1 MRTQKKIGKIAAWML
16 ASALFTAAF
25 AGNCFAGS
33 WKEEL
38 GKWWYDLGDGTR
50 ATGWQ
55 WIDSDG
61 DGKAESYFFDAEGNL
76 LTGTMTPDGFEVDE
90 NGAWIKNGKI
100 QTSAADVIS
109 QFFKAPPLP
118 SGDEA
123 AQESEAAREIEAEQ
137 ETEAEQGTEAA
148 QETETARET
157 EAAQETAAAET
168 QAFGTEDQDA
178 GPGTVGTDTAAAEE
192 QDGQGGIGRT
202 IVETARAYVGKLP
215 YVYGGTSLLT
225 GADCA
230 GFTQSIFALFG
241 FSLPRETGAQLS
253 AGIRISKDQLQ
264 PGDLVFWQNG
274 SGRVYHVG
282 IYSGPDS
289 FIHASNTARGW
300 VFEDHLHDMPEPC
313 GYARY

>member
-1 MRTQKKIGKIAAWML
+1 MRTQKMIGKFAAWML

-118 SGDEA
+118 SGDTA
-123 AQESEAAREIEAEQ
+123 AQGSEAAG
-137 ETEAEQGTEAA
+137 ETEA
-148 QETETARET
+148 ARET
-157 EAAQETAAAET
+157 EAVQETEAARETGAAET
-168 QAFGTEDQDA
+168 QTSGAEDRDA
-178 GPGTVGTDTAAAEE
+178 GPGTVETGNAAAEE

-253 AGIRISKDQLQ
+253 AGNRISKDQLQ
-264 PGDLVFWQNG
+264 PGDLVFWQNS

>member
-1 MRTQKKIGKIAAWML
+1 M
-16 ASALFTAAF
+16 
-25 AGNCFAGS
+25 
-33 WKEEL
+33 
-38 GKWWYDLGDGTR
+38 
-50 ATGWQ
+50 
-55 WIDSDG
+55 
-61 DGKAESYFFDAEGNL
+61 
-76 LTGTMTPDGFEVDE
+76 
-90 NGAWIKNGKI
+90 
-100 QTSAADVIS
+100 
-109 QFFKAPPLP
+109 
-118 SGDEA
+118 
-123 AQESEAAREIEAEQ
+123 
-137 ETEAEQGTEAA
+137 
-148 QETETARET
+148 
-157 EAAQETAAAET
+157 
-168 QAFGTEDQDA
+168 
-178 GPGTVGTDTAAAEE
+178 GTDTAAAEE

-253 AGIRISKDQLQ
+253 AGIRISKDQLR